1 MVGWS
6 DNFGLIESGNTD
18 IDLIRIGFAH
28 ERERGAA
35 RRTERADASGP
46 CDFARFAL
54 GHLKILPAK
63 RSPGHK
69 RRTGALS
76 TIFTM
81 TMSDVVGFANA
92 FVTNCTAQATAANP
106 LGLRFHH

>member
-1 MVGWS
+1 MVGWLN
-6 DNFGLIESGNTD
+6 NFWLIKSGNSD
-18 IDLIRIGFAH
+18 INFVRIGFAH
-28 ERERGAA
+28 ESQRAAA
-35 RRTERADASGP
+35 RRTERPNAPGP

-54 GHLKILPAK
+54 GNLKIVSAK
-63 RSPGHK
+63 RSPCRK
-69 RRTGALS
+69 RPTCAL
-76 TIFTM
+76 TAIFTM